1 MSKELHFLLQCV
13 ISVFIIL
20 DVSVKAS
27 LYFGNSRVSK
37 RSTTIQKRSRQPV
50 FNETF
55 QFDLS
60 RERLPECDILFEIR
74 HHGSMY
80 RTPIGFVTVGN
91 SAGGEGTQHWMQLLD
106 FSYHEKV
113 HKIMPF
119 KPVNL
124 L

>member
-1 MSKELHFLLQCV
+1 MFFTSNT
-13 ISVFIIL
+13 IL

-27 LYFGNSRVSK
+27 LYFSNSRVSK
-37 RSTTIQKRSRQPV
+37 RNTTIQKRSRQPV